1 MRKFGGDGTIYID
14 LISDEHGKPSL
25 KGFRSN
31 PVFLDNIQNRP
42 GYYWLDFIFPE
53 NQNNQR

>member
-53 NQNNQR
+53 KPK